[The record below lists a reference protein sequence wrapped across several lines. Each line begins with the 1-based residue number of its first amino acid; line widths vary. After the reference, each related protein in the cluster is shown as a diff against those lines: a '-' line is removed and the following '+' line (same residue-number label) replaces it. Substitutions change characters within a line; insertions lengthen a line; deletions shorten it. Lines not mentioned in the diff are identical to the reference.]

1 MAAVVAV
8 EEQIVRTGFEYVPGD
23 PVRVR
28 IVHRDRRIRVT
39 DDGGAVERAGRPAG
53 WREAADRLADE
64 LVVNVSR
71 QGVVSL
77 PVSSCGPGL
86 EALVHR
92 IGEASLAL
100 YQEILDLDG

>member
-1 MAAVVAV
+1 MAAGLAV
-8 EEQIVRTGFEYVPGD
+8 EEQIVGTGLKYVPGD

-28 IVHRDRRIRVT
+28 IVRRGGRGGVT

-53 WREAADRLADE
+53 WREAAERVADE
-64 LVVNVSR
+64 LIVNISR

-77 PVSSCGPGL
+77 PITRRGPEP
-86 EALVHR
+86 EAFVHR

-100 YQEILDLDG
+100 YQEILELDA